1 MSNQNRQAGKGDK
14 PRPVKKSE
22 YNKNYDAI
30 NWGNKKKK
38 TDETNNPVGDRK

>member
-1 MSNQNRQAGKGDK
+1 MNNSTHQNGKGSK

-30 NWGNKKKK
+30 NWGKKKK
-38 TDETNNPVGDRK
+38 SDDKDKKPD

>member
-1 MSNQNRQAGKGDK
+1 MSNQKTQAGKGDK

-30 NWGNKKKK
+30 NWGKKKSPDTK
-38 TDETNNPVGDRK
+38 DKNPG